1 MSVEGTASA
10 ASAGPRERGTPPP
23 GAAQGASRLRRLAE
37 RRRVRDLGL
46 RVAGVL
52 TVLSALELCSRVGLL
67 SQDWFPPVTET
78 YAELGRLAA
87 GHPLWTEI
95 GRTLNGWL
103 VGIVIATLLAVPI
116 GVLLGSNNTAY
127 RFSRVVIEF
136 CRPIPSVALIPLAV
150 LVYGVGLEM
159 KVFLI
164 VFVTFWPIL
173 LQVIYGV
180 RDVDPLVQDTARS
193 YGLPPSARF
202 LRVTLPSAAP
212 YIATGLRIASSIALV
227 LAVTAELVV
236 GAPGLGQ
243 SIVVAQSN
251 ALLPR
256 MYALIIVTGLVG
268 WALNSVFQAIERRLL
283 RWHPSQR
290 REVAQ

>member
-1 MSVEGTASA
+1 MCTSRSALTAARPWTPRRGCAATASSPPERSAEA
-10 ASAGPRERGTPPP
+10 AA
-23 GAAQGASRLRRLAE
+23 
-37 RRRVRDLGL
+37 
-46 RVAGVL
+46 
-52 TVLSALELCSRVGLL
+52 
-67 SQDWFPPVTET
+67 
-78 YAELGRLAA
+78 
-87 GHPLWTEI
+87 
-95 GRTLNGWL
+95 
-103 VGIVIATLLAVPI
+103 
-116 GVLLGSNNTAY
+116 
-127 RFSRVVIEF
+127 RVVGGA
-136 CRPIPSVALIPLAV
+136 RVPLAV

-180 RDVDPLVQDTARS
+180 QDVDPLVHDTARS
-193 YGLPPSARF
+193 YGLPPRARF
-202 LRVTLPSAAP
+202 LRITLPSAAP
-212 YIATGLRIASSIALV
+212 YIATGLRIASAIALV

-251 ALLPR
+251 ANLPR

-268 WALNSVFQAIERRLL
+268 WALNTAFQAIERRLL

-290 REVAQ
+290 AEVAS

>member
-1 MSVEGTASA
+1 MSLEGVQTAGTTRPGTARAVDGVSE
-10 ASAGPRERGTPPP
+10 G
-23 GAAQGASRLRRLAE
+23 RLRRAFGS
-37 RRRVRDLGL
+37 RRVRDLGL
-46 RVAGVL
+46 KVAGVL
-52 TVLSALELCSRVGLL
+52 TVLLVLELCSRLEIL
-67 SQDWFPPVTET
+67 SQDWFPPMTDTWV
-78 YAELGRLAA
+78 ELAKLAF

-95 GRTLNGWL
+95 GRTLGGWAI
-103 VGIVIATLLAVPI
+103 GIGIATLLAIPI
-116 GVLLGSNNTAY
+116 GVLLGSNRTAY
-127 RFSRVVIEF
+127 RLSRVVIEF
-136 CRPIPSVALIPLAV
+136 CRPVPSVALIPLAV

-180 RDVDPLVQDTARS
+180 QDVDPLIHDTARS
-193 YGLPPSARF
+193 YGLPPRARF
-202 LRVTLPSAAP
+202 FRITLPSAAP
-212 YIATGLRIASSIALV
+212 YIATGLRIASAIALV

-251 ALLPR
+251 ANLPR

-268 WALNSVFQAIERRLL
+268 WALNTVFQAVERRLL

-290 REVAQ
+290 LEVAS